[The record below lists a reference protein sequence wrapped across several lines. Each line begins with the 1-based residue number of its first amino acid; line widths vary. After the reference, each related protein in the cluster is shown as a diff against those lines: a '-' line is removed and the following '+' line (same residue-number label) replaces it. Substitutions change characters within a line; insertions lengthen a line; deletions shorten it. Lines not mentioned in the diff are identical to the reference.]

1 VVGVVDKDGMEVTVM
16 MADLPRLS
24 GQTSMGDQFA
34 FVMTIG
40 LCDHQHH
47 REAASRIVTA
57 MLEVAETSTIVVL
70 GVGVDRHLHMATET
84 VPDIAREV

>member
-1 VVGVVDKDGMEVTVM
+1 MDKDGMEVTVT

-24 GQTSMGDQFA
+24 GQMSMGDQFA

-57 MLEVAETSTIVVL
+57 MLEVAETSTIVIL
-70 GVGVDRHLHMATET
+70 GVVADRHLHMATEIMA
-84 VPDIAREV
+84 DIAREV